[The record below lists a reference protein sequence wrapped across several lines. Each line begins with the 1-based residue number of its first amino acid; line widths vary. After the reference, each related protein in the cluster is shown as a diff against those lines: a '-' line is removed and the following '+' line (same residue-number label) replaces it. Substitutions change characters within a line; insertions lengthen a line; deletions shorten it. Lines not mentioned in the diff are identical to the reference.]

1 MGTRAV
7 PAILL
12 TCLAVLAGLGAASGS
27 AAAEAIVP
35 VEGPWSATT
44 SAGLPVSFEV
54 HGSTVYNA
62 HFGFKWGFCGS
73 YESHNPNSD
82 PIDAAGHWSYLDTR
96 GQTIEATF
104 VAPDRVEGT
113 VVAQE
118 RELPGCPA
126 TRATFVA
133 TPGEPPG
140 GGAEP
145 LEVST
150 YVVEDLTTGRRAVEP
165 SEIVIGKHRSFG
177 FRELRWR
184 DFGDSRPVAHGRAF
198 IRRGRHVWRPGVTVR
213 LRHLVKRGPGVELYA
228 RLIYELHGS
237 GPPGFPRR
245 GSRSML

>member
-1 MGTRAV
+1 MRIRVAFAV
-7 PAILL
+7 VFAS
-12 TCLAVLAGLGAASGS
+12 CAVFTGS
-27 AAAEAIVP
+27 AAAEGIVP

-54 HGSTVYNA
+54 HGATVYNA

-73 YESHNPNSD
+73 YESHNPNAD

-133 TPGEPPG
+133 APGAAPPAPKPKVLILRDAYT
-140 GGAEP
+140 GAYGSSP
-145 LEVST
+145 
-150 YVVEDLTTGRRAVEP
+150 R
-165 SEIVIGKHRSFG
+165 EIVLHRRLSSSLV
-177 FRELRWR
+177 FRELVWHG
-184 DFGDSRPVAHGRAF
+184 FGEDNARAHGRAL
-198 IRRGRHVWRPGVTVR
+198 IKRGKRVWRPRVS
-213 LRHLVKRGPGVELYA
+213 LRAGQLISRGTGRRIYVELAYT
-228 RLIYELHGS
+228 LS
-237 GPPGFPRR
+237 GPVPPNFPRR
-245 GSRSML
+245 GVESLL

>member
-1 MGTRAV
+1 MKTRGLLA
-7 PAILL
+7 PLL
-12 TCLAVLAGLGAASGS
+12 TCLAAIAGTGAAPGT
-27 AAAEAIVP
+27 AAAEGIVP

-54 HGSTVYNA
+54 HGNTVFNA

-73 YESHNPNSD
+73 YESHNPNTD

-133 TPGEPPG
+133 TPGAAPPAPEPK
-140 GGAEP
+140 A
-145 LEVST
+145 
-150 YVVEDLTTGRRAVEP
+150 YVVDNLSTGHRAVEP
-165 SEIVIGKHRSFG
+165 REIVIGPRRSFG

-184 DFGDSRPVAHGRAF
+184 DFGDSKPVAHGRAF
-198 IRRGRHVWRPGVTVR
+198 IRRGGRVWRPGVTVR
-213 LRHLVKRGPGVELYA
+213 LRHLVKRGTGVELYA
-228 RLIYELHGS
+228 KLIYELRDPV
-237 GPPGFPRR
+237 PPGFGHR
-245 GSRSML
+245 GTRAML

>member
-1 MGTRAV
+1 MRLRA
-7 PAILL
+7 AIAALMAA
-12 TCLAVLAGLGAASGS
+12 CAVLTGT
-27 AAAEAIVP
+27 AAADTIVP

-54 HGSTVYNA
+54 HGAVVYNA

-73 YESHNPNSD
+73 YESHNPNVD

-133 TPGEPPG
+133 TPGAAPPAPKPKVLILSNAYT
-140 GGAEP
+140 GAYG
-145 LEVST
+145 SS
-150 YVVEDLTTGRRAVEP
+150 P
-165 SEIVIGKHRSFG
+165 SEIVLHRRLSSSLS
-177 FRELRWR
+177 FRELVWHG
-184 DFGDSRPVAHGRAF
+184 FGDDNARARGRAL
-198 IRRGRHVWRPGVTVR
+198 IKRGKRVWRPRVS
-213 LRHLVKRGPGVELYA
+213 LRAGQLTRHGTNRRIYIELAYTLTGPVPA
-228 RLIYELHGS
+228 D
-237 GPPGFPRR
+237 FPRR
-245 GSRSML
+245 GVEALL